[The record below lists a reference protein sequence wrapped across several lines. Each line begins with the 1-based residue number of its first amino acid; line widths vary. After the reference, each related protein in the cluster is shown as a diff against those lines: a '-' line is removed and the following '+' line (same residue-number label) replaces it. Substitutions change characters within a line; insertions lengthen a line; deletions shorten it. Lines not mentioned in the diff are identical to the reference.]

1 MGRVKSKYPKGN
13 FVFKSSKP
21 NAKGERA
28 LYLQYIVNTIPV
40 FITTGIFIKD
50 ADWDNKTQ
58 TVKSKKKKPPPP
70 PRRKKS
76 VEAATGKGG

>member
-13 FVFKSSKP
+13 FVFKTFTPS
-21 NAKGERA
+21 AKGERA

-40 FITTGIFIKD
+40 FITTGTFIKD

-58 TVKSKKKKPPPP
+58 TVKSKIPQPLDLII
-70 PRRKKS
+70 S
-76 VEAATGKGG
+76 

>member
-40 FITTGIFIKD
+40 FITTGILSRMRIGII
-50 ADWDNKTQ
+50 
-58 TVKSKKKKPPPP
+58 
-70 PRRKKS
+70 RRKL
-76 VEAATGKGG
+76 

>member
-28 LYLQYIVNTIPV
+28 LYLQYIVNTTPV

-58 TVKSKKKKPPPP
+58 KERLESRSCKFSTAVF
-70 PRRKKS
+70 
-76 VEAATGKGG
+76 

>member
-28 LYLQYIVNTIPV
+28 LYLQYIVNTC
-40 FITTGIFIKD
+40 FYYNRNFYQGC
-50 ADWDNKTQ
+50 
-58 TVKSKKKKPPPP
+58 
-70 PRRKKS
+70 
-76 VEAATGKGG
+76 GLG